1 MVTLIG
7 SYLYELH
14 TFVAVFGVCDGVVR
28 LAGAGH
34 ALEVAVGALPA
45 VRRLLTRDRPQAR
58 GGWEGRLLGG
68 GQSRWKK
75 GIECEKADLILLIK
89 VHSFLIKVHSF
100 KC

>member
-1 MVTLIG
+1 MVTLYIC
-7 SYLYELH
+7 ELH
-14 TFVAVFGVCDGVVR
+14 TLVAVFGVCDGVVR

-58 GGWEGRLLGG
+58 GGWEGRRRLG

-75 GIECEKADLILLIK
+75 ADLILLYCR
-89 VHSFLIKVHSF
+89 S
-100 KC
+100 